1 VQRSWKDS
9 ANQAT
14 LGLEIALGLL
24 LPGYLG
30 SLLDTRL
37 DTGHAFMWLGALVG
51 LGHGVRAVMR
61 VAREGDAEAR
71 AEERAMRQRRAEYH
85 DKRSA

>member
-1 VQRSWKDS
+1 VQKSWKDS

-37 DTGHAFMWLGALVG
+37 DTGSTFMWVGAFVG
-51 LGHGVRAVMR
+51 IAHGVRAVMR
-61 VAREGDAEAR
+61 VAKEGEAQAR
-71 AEERAMRQRRAEYH
+71 AEEQAMRQRRAEYH
-85 DKRSA
+85 AKRSA